1 MVARRR
7 RDNILVGVL
16 AVLAILG
23 GGHAVAD
30 FFSGPPP
37 GPSEN
42 STLGIVGNAQL
53 VGSFAETFVTSYLG
67 ATSGQQERIA
77 DFVGGAQQLT
87 LPSSPRQVSD
97 PQVVFA
103 TRTDG
108 NSAVEVWA
116 VTVSVRIAKSGTM
129 IPASS
134 AAGTSTAAPPG
145 AGTTTTAAPIAAD
158 LRQYYRV
165 GIDVVGGRP
174 RALAPPAQVPPP
186 ERGSDL
192 LLAYSATCQ
201 TDTPLAQVATG
212 FMQALLTGSAD
223 IARYTTP
230 DSGITALR
238 PAPFTTVDSVTVGA
252 DDSHCGAS
260 GDSARVLVS
269 VNVKGDAGGVPT
281 LAYPLAMVR
290 AAGSWQVRAIES
302 VPALRYPM
310 TVVTGQ
316 NSRNAVATT
325 TAPVTSTTTAAAAQI
340 PAPTQH

>member
-30 FFSGPPP
+30 FFSGPAA
-37 GPSEN
+37 GPSDN
-42 STLGIVGNAQL
+42 TTLSIVGNAQL
-53 VGSFAETFVTSYLG
+53 VGSFAENFVTTYLG
-67 ATSGQQERIA
+67 ATTGQQDRIG
-77 DFVGGAQQLT
+77 DFIGGAQQLA
-87 LPSSPRQVSD
+87 LPNSARPVSD
-97 PQVVFA
+97 PEIVFA

-108 NSAVEVWA
+108 TSAVEVWA
-116 VTVSVRIAKSGTM
+116 VTISVRIGKSGNVTG
-129 IPASS
+129 ATSS
-134 AAGTSTAAPPG
+134 SGSSS
-145 AGTTTTAAPIAAD
+145 AGTTTTTAPAD
-158 LRQYYRV
+158 ARQYFRLGV
-165 GIDVVGGRP
+165 DVVGGRP
-174 RALAPPAQVPPP
+174 RALAPPAQVQPP
-186 ERGSDL
+186 ERGADL

-201 TDTPLAQVATG
+201 SDTPLAQVATG
-212 FMQALLTGSAD
+212 FMQAMLTGSGD

-238 PAPFTTVDSVTVGA
+238 PAPFSAVDSVSVGA

-260 GDSARVLVS
+260 GDTAQVLVS
-269 VNVKGDAGGVPT
+269 VNPKGEAGSAPT
-281 LAYPLAMVR
+281 LSYPLAMVR

-316 NSRNAVATT
+316 NSRDTVTT
-325 TAPVTSTTTAAAAQI
+325 TAPVTSTTAAAAAQI